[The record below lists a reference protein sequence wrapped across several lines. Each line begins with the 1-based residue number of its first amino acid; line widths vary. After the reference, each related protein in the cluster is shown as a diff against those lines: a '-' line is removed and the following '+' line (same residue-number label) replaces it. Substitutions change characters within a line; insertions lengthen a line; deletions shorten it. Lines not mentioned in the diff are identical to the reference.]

1 LNTKQRRRRPAT
13 LFVVPVLYALLVR
26 DGSAADDDN
35 DNDNDSDDGGDDG
48 EPEADDNDDAYS
60 AGDDEH

>member
-1 LNTKQRRRRPAT
+1 
-13 LFVVPVLYALLVR
+13 VVPVLYALLVR